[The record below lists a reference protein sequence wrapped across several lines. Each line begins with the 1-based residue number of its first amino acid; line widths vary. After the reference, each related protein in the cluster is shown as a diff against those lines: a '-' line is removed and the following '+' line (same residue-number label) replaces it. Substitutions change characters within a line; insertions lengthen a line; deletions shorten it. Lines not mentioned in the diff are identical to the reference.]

1 MAKLIYT
8 AICSL
13 DGYIEDEEGN
23 FDWAAPDEDVY
34 AFVNDLERPIGTSLY
49 GRRMYETL
57 AVWETEAYLGDRQ
70 PVVVDFAAIWRATD
84 KVVFS
89 RTLETVVSARTRI
102 ERAFEPDQIREM
114 KTSAGRDLSIGG
126 AELAAHAFRA
136 GLVDEC
142 HLLLNPIIVGGG
154 RTRFA
159 DRSPHPAC
167 IAGRR
172 PIRQRSDSSP
182 LPRCDVKTALIG

>member
-1 MAKLIYT
+1 MPLAMAKLIYT
-8 AICSL
+8 AICSV
-13 DGYIEDEEGN
+13 DGYVEDEEGN
-23 FDWAAPDEDVY
+23 FGWAGPDEEVY
-34 AFVNDLERPIGTSLY
+34 AFVNDLERPIGISLY

-57 AVWETEAYLGDRQ
+57 AVWETEEYLGDQQ

-102 ERAFEPDQIREM
+102 ERVFEPDQIREM
-114 KTSAGRDLSIGG
+114 KASAGSDLSIGG

-142 HLLLNPIIVGGG
+142 HLLVNPIIVGGG
-154 RTRFA
+154 KHALPSKAITRLA
-159 DRSPHPAC
+159 LLDE
-167 IAGRR
+167 GRFGNGVVH
-172 PIRQRSDSSP
+172 
-182 LPRCDVKTALIG
+182 LHYCVTT